1 MNILICIACVR
12 GAGPQLW
19 FGDIFG
25 SVDPGSRLT
34 LLHVLGRQ
42 GNENEAERCLRD
54 AREALRSA
62 SVVMKTRRGDPAP
75 EIVAELETGDYDLV
89 VLGPNEALGMKRHIL
104 GSVANHIV
112 RRAPTSVLIAQQ
124 VRPGLEHILICT
136 GGAEAA
142 ERVIKTGAR
151 LAQALGARATLLH
164 VVTPVASMYT
174 GLEELDESLT
184 ELLQTDTPIARHLR
198 HGAEILERHQV
209 LAELQLRYGV
219 VADEII
225 RESRESD
232 TDLILIGAAK
242 GMAQLK
248 RLILGE
254 VTQQVAESAPRSVLV
269 VKEGLWAASSGN
281 DSPS

>member
-1 MNILICIACVR
+1 MMNILICIACVR

-25 SVDPGSRLT
+25 SIDPNSRLT

-42 GNENEAERCLRD
+42 SDEREVEECLRE
-54 AREALRSA
+54 ARESLENG
-62 SVVMKTRRGDPAP
+62 SVVTKIRRGDPAP
-75 EIVAELETGDYDLV
+75 QIVAELETEGYDLV
-89 VLGPNEALGMKRHIL
+89 ILGPNEALGLKRHIL
-104 GSVANHIV
+104 GSVAKNVV
-112 RRAPTSVLIAQQ
+112 RHAPTSVLVAQQ
-124 VRPGLEHILICT
+124 MRPALEHILICT
-136 GGAEAA
+136 GGTEVAA
-142 ERVIKTGAR
+142 QVIEMGAK
-151 LAQALGARATLLH
+151 LAQKLGARATLLH

-174 GLEELDESLT
+174 GLDEIDESLT

-209 LAELQLRYGV
+209 SAELQLRYGV

-232 TDLILIGAAK
+232 TDLILIGASK

-248 RLILGE
+248 RLMLGE
-254 VTQQVAESAPRSVLV
+254 VSQQVVERASRSVLV
-269 VKEGLWAASSGN
+269 VKEVFGV
-281 DSPS
+281 